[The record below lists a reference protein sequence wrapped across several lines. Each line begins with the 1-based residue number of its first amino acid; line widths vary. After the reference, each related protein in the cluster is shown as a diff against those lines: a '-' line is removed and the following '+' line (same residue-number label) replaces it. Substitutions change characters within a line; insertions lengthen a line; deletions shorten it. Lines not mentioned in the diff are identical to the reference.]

1 MDITGDF
8 DSPDRGSIPFSPVFL
23 IPFVLSIMYIGIIL
37 YAIRD
42 INNQQRK

>member
-1 MDITGDF
+1 
-8 DSPDRGSIPFSPVFL
+8 
-23 IPFVLSIMYIGIIL
+23 VLSIMYIGIIL